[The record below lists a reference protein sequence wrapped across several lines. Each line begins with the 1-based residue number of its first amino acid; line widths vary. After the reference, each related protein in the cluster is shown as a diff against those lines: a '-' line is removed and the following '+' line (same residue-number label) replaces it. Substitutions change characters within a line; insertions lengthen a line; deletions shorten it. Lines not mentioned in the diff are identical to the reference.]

1 MIRFIQDLSVFG
13 AMAMLGGLMLITA
26 LIQWGFRHRRIPT
39 DESMINYVQMITIF
53 FGLLIGLVVVS
64 LWQRQDDAA
73 RNTVTEAS
81 QVRIIA
87 DLSRSVNGNK
97 VTLEDAL
104 GDYVQSVIKKEW
116 PMMLDGEQRE
126 LYLASPELNS
136 VRVAVMQFEPK
147 NPTEEAATREMLSHY
162 EQMLGARQQ
171 RLLDSQLDLPSVLRL
186 SLLTGAAFIWACT
199 FFIQSK
205 HPLAQF
211 WLSSMTVGYLFLL
224 IYLILLLDHPFV
236 GAWRV
241 DYAPYEHVLET
252 LH

>member
-1 MIRFIQDLSVFG
+1 
-13 AMAMLGGLMLITA
+13 MLITA
-26 LIQWGFRHRRIPT
+26 LIQWSFRHRRIPT

-73 RNTVTEAS
+73 RNTVTEAN

-116 PMMLDGEQRE
+116 PMMLTGEQRE
-126 LYLASPELNS
+126 LYLASPELDS

-147 NPTEEAATREMLSHY
+147 NPTEEAATREMLNHY
-162 EQMLGARQQ
+162 ELMLGARQQ

-186 SLLTGAAFIWACT
+186 SLLTGAT
-199 FFIQSK
+199 
-205 HPLAQF
+205 L
-211 WLSSMTVGYLFLL
+211 YL
-224 IYLILLLDHPFV
+224 
-236 GAWRV
+236 GM
-241 DYAPYEHVLET
+241 HVLHPVEASSCAVLVVIYDCRLPLPVDLSDLASGPPVCRGVAGGLRAIRART
-252 LH
+252 RNSALI